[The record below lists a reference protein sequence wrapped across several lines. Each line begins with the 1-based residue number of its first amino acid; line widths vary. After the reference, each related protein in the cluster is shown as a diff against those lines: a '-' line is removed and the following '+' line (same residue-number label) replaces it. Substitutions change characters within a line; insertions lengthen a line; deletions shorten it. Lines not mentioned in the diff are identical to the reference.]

1 MKGGDCSSINDGN
14 EKVSLHCK
22 HGYDG
27 GCTRSFD
34 DRTEAMVDDNTSA
47 MGVSV

>member
-1 MKGGDCSSINDGN
+1 MKAVIVPPSTMEMRRLVC
-14 EKVSLHCK
+14 HCK

-34 DRTEAMVDDNTSA
+34 DITEAMVDDNTSA